1 MGMIREGDLLK
12 TRYPGIGWYV
22 VKGYRTNLLIR
33 AMTGR
38 NNPVFKSNLQSTQK
52 AVDEG
57 LYTVIPREDCIWV

>member
-1 MGMIREGDLLK
+1 MGIIREGDLLK

-22 VKGYRTNLLIR
+22 VKVYKTNLLIR

-38 NNPVFKSNLQSTQK
+38 NNPAFKSVRSTQK

-57 LYTVIPREDCIWV
+57 LYTVIPREDCTWV